1 MSVVVRGVSK
11 RFGRVQALDSV
22 SVEFVPGEV
31 HAVLGEN
38 GAGKSTLVQVLAG
51 FIVPDAG
58 SLEMDDR
65 PFPLG
70 DPVAARERGL
80 AMVHQHFTL
89 VPAFTVAENLALDR
103 AGSLRGRLDLAG
115 ATAEARERA
124 AALGWEIDFEA
135 RAGDLPVGARQRAEV
150 LKALCGGARTVVLD
164 EPTAVLSPEEA
175 DDLIRV
181 VRGLAAEGKTVVLI
195 AHKLSEVARAADRV
209 TVLRQGR
216 RVASAL
222 VRETTTDQMARWM
235 VGDRD
240 AVAAAVPRAPGRPL
254 LRARGLRVWGD
265 RGNEA
270 VRGIDLDLAEGEVLG
285 IGGVDGNGQVELAEA
300 LSGVRP
306 FSGVLEGPGAERV
319 GYIPQDRQKDGLAL
333 TMSVEDNLRIGH
345 EGDLGLSA
353 GRFWRPRAVRAWADA
368 LRDRFDVR
376 SAGSTS
382 LVGSL
387 SGGNQQKVVVA
398 RVLARRPGLLVAANP
413 TRGLDLKAVDFVHSQ
428 LREAARAGTGIVLVS
443 TDLDELEALADRTVF
458 LQSGRLTDRLVGGAA

>member
-11 RFGRVQALDSV
+11 RFGRVPALDSV
-22 SVEFVPGEV
+22 SVEFLPGEV

-51 FIVPDAG
+51 FIVPDEG
-58 SLEMDDR
+58 SLEIDGE

-70 DPVAARERGL
+70 DPVAARARGL

-89 VPAFTVAENLALDR
+89 VPAFTVAENVALDR
-103 AGSLRGRLDLAG
+103 AGSLRGRLDLAE
-115 ATAEARERA
+115 ATSEARDRA

-135 RAGDLPVGARQRAEV
+135 RAGDLPVGAQQRAEV
-150 LKALCGGARTVVLD
+150 LKALCGGARTIVLD

-209 TVLRQGR
+209 TVLRRGR
-216 RVASAL
+216 HVATAL
-222 VRETTTDQMARWM
+222 VSGTTTDQMAHWM

-240 AVAAAVPRAPGRPL
+240 PVPVSASRAPGRPL
-254 LRARGLRVWGD
+254 LKAIGLRVWGD

-300 LSGVRP
+300 LAGVRP
-306 FSGVLEGPGAERV
+306 FSGGLEVPGAARV
-319 GYIPQDRQKDGLAL
+319 GYIPQDRQTDGLAL

-345 EGDLGLSA
+345 EGDPGLSV
-353 GRFWRPRAVRAWADA
+353 GRFWRPRAVRSWADA
-368 LRDRFDVR
+368 LRERFDVR
-376 SAGSTS
+376 SAGATS

-398 RVLARRPGLLVAANP
+398 RVLSQRPDLLVAVNP
-413 TRGLDLKAVDFVHSQ
+413 TRGLDLKAVDFVHGQ
-428 LREAARAGTGIVLVS
+428 LREAARAGSGIVLIS